1 MPITSLGL
9 LSPPKKTPAYQSF
22 NRSII
27 PTKVIS
33 KQPLKGKTLPKHV
46 SKGYVTTK
54 HLTGGGL
61 TQAKYQAIS

>member
-9 LSPPKKTPAYQSF
+9 LSPPKKSPYPSY

-27 PTKVIS
+27 PTKNIS
-33 KQPLKGKTLPKHV
+33 KQPQKGKTLPKHV

-54 HLTGGGL
+54 HLSGGGL